1 MRGLTLL
8 TPKLTI
14 ELSIIREG
22 AWKIY
27 GTPELGEFLE
37 QIPPNL
43 QKDKLAILALLDRI
57 AKDSTGPRLLP
68 DDISH
73 SVDEKH
79 AIWEFIQGRLRILWF
94 YDKNCIVVCAC
105 GFIKKTPRTPS
116 SEKDQAIAIKKKY
129 FESINPASP
138 KHNRKGKKS

>member
-1 MRGLTLL
+1 ML

-14 ELSIIREG
+14 ALSIIREDV
-22 AWKIY
+22 WKIY
-27 GTPELGEFLE
+27 GTTEIGEFLE
-37 QIPPNL
+37 RIPPNM

-57 AKDSTGPRLLP
+57 AKDPKGPRLLP

-73 SVDEKH
+73 SIDEKH

-94 YDKNCIVVCAC
+94 YDKNRIVVCAC
-105 GFIKKTPRTPS
+105 GFIKKTPKTPP

-129 FESINPASP
+129 FENIKTVSS

>member
-1 MRGLTLL
+1 MKGLTLL
-8 TPKLTI
+8 TSKLTI
-14 ELSIIREG
+14 ALSIIREG
-22 AWKIY
+22 VWKIY
-27 GTPELGEFLE
+27 GTPEIAEFLE
-37 QIPPNL
+37 QVPPNL

-57 AKDSTGPRLLP
+57 AKESKGPRLLP

-73 SVDEKH
+73 SIDEKH

-105 GFIKKTPRTPS
+105 GFIKKTPKTPS

-129 FESINPASP
+129 FENIKTASQ
-138 KHNRKGKKS
+138 KHIRKGKKK

>member
-1 MRGLTLL
+1 ML

-22 AWKIY
+22 VWKIF
-27 GTPELGEFLE
+27 GTPELAEFLE

-57 AKDSTGPRLLP
+57 AKDSKGPRLLP

-116 SEKDQAIAIKKKY
+116 AEKEQAIAIKKKY
-129 FESINPASP
+129 FESIYPASP
-138 KHNRKGKKS
+138 KHHRKGKKS

>member
-1 MRGLTLL
+1 ML

-14 ELSIIREG
+14 ELTIIREG
-22 AWKIY
+22 VWKIY
-27 GTPELGEFLE
+27 GTPELAEFLD
-37 QIPPNL
+37 QIPLNL
-43 QKDKLAILALLDRI
+43 KKDSLAILALLDRI
-57 AKDSTGPRLLP
+57 AKDPRGPRLLP

-129 FESINPASP
+129 LESINPVSP
-138 KHNRKGKKS
+138 KHNRKGKKK

>member
-1 MRGLTLL
+1 MRDLTLL

-14 ELSIIREG
+14 KLTLIREG
-22 AWKIY
+22 FWKIY
-27 GTPELGEFLE
+27 GTPEIAEFLE
-37 QIPPNL
+37 QVPPNL

-57 AKDSTGPRLLP
+57 AKDPNGPRLLP

-94 YDKNCIVVCAC
+94 YDKNFIIVCAC
-105 GFIKKTPRTPS
+105 GFIKKTPKTPS
-116 SEKDQAIAIKKKY
+116 SEKDQTISIKKKY
-129 FESINPASP
+129 FEKSKAASL
-138 KHNRKGKKS
+138 KHSQKGKKS

>member
-1 MRGLTLL
+1 ML

-14 ELSIIREG
+14 ELSIIREDV
-22 AWKIY
+22 WKIY
-27 GTPELGEFLE
+27 GTAEIGEFWE
-37 QIPPNL
+37 RIPPNM

-57 AKDSTGPRLLP
+57 AKDPKGPRLLP

-94 YDKNCIVVCAC
+94 YDKNRIVVCAC
-105 GFIKKTPRTPS
+105 GFIKKTPKTPS
-116 SEKDQAIAIKKKY
+116 TEKEQAIAIKKKY
-129 FESINPASP
+129 FENIKTAPQ
-138 KHNRKGKKS
+138 KHIRKGKKK